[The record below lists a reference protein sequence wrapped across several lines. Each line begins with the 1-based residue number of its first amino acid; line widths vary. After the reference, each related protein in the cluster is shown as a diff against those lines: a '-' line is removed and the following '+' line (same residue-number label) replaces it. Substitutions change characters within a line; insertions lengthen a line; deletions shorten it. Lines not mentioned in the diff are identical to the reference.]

1 MKIKYKRLVAYFI
14 DTVIVSLFVS
24 LIISS
29 NFMSPIM
36 DKYNDA
42 SKRLEQ
48 EYMTILEDENIE
60 DADIESLKSIIY
72 DINSFGNIYFIIEV
86 ICMLGY
92 FVIFQFFNKG
102 QTIGKKMMK
111 IRIVD
116 INNKELSL
124 TNMLL
129 REIILFGIAFT
140 LISMICVEI
149 LNPNAFYNAYLIIN
163 IINAII
169 AYTMYF
175 MILFRKD
182 EKGLHDI
189 ISSTEVIE
197 A

>member
-1 MKIKYKRLVAYFI
+1 
-14 DTVIVSLFVS
+14 
-24 LIISS
+24 
-29 NFMSPIM
+29 
-36 DKYNDA
+36 
-42 SKRLEQ
+42 
-48 EYMTILEDENIE
+48 
-60 DADIESLKSIIY
+60 
-72 DINSFGNIYFIIEV
+72 
-86 ICMLGY
+86 
-92 FVIFQFFNKG
+92 
-102 QTIGKKMMK
+102 MK